1 MTCTYMSY
9 SQSIE
14 SQDCKYI
21 IPSHICMYSN
31 DMYILVVK
39 QDYNYYTVCILK
51 YGLESTLFSRH

>member
-31 DMYILVVK
+31 DMYIHVV
-39 QDYNYYTVCILK
+39 
-51 YGLESTLFSRH
+51 

>member
-31 DMYILVVK
+31 DMYIHVVK
-39 QDYNYYTVCILK
+39 SK
-51 YGLESTLFSRH
+51 Y